1 MLFGSSRKS
10 RVIHVH
16 VGPHKTGS
24 TAIQRDLS
32 AHGDRIARATGIT
45 PVRDQSL
52 WDLARALNRRDP
64 EATEAATSALV
75 RRCNRETGDILLSC
89 EDLAGDLPGRA
100 GARQIYA
107 TLWGN
112 LNHLRKAFP
121 KDRLQA
127 WFFLRDPEPWLRSAY
142 VQILKHRTRFK
153 SYDKYLAF
161 LRGADELWDGVL
173 ERPRARM
180 GEALVTLEYEE
191 GEGFSASHA
200 LLGAIAGADAADAAL
215 PERAARP
222 NRSPSDAV
230 IALLERAN
238 RSGASHDAVDAA
250 KRVLLR
256 APEPSDGPD
265 TATQGRPPWPP
276 QPVRPDWLSPELTAL
291 WSRVAARTPWQ
302 DQPNLMPPGDCDLA
316 ALRHVP
322 VEGSDTLPEA
332 SRWEM
337 PDQSDILKHRLRGQ
351 PMTCWLLGLVI
362 SYLRRNTG
370 HEEHAA
376 HLFQRLWAEEHE
388 ILLGFLETR
397 WLISTF
403 QTFMEHGISA
413 DQRQIGGV
421 AFLFSNTLKA
431 YEAERALDGI
441 PPDRTYPNEVPSAR
455 SGFWGLDRYRVGGTD
470 MLLNTLAHLLELAAR
485 EDRAG
490 RVLQEFLLRMKRH
503 HTAFSRMDQTRLA
516 QGTDIPQFEDCW
528 SFFERPDQ
536 RS

>member
-1 MLFGSSRKS
+1 MFLRSSRKS
-10 RVIHVH
+10 RIIHVH

-24 TAIQRDLS
+24 TAVQRDL
-32 AHGDRIARATGIT
+32 ADHGDRIARATGIT

-52 WDLARALNRRDP
+52 WDLAKALNRRDP
-64 EATEAATSALV
+64 EATEAMTKALV
-75 RRCNRETGDILLSC
+75 KRCSGETGDILLSC
-89 EDLAGDLPGRA
+89 EDLAGELPGRA
-100 GARQIYA
+100 GNRQFYA
-107 TLWGN
+107 SLWGN

-121 KDRLQA
+121 KDRLRVY
-127 WFFLRDPEPWLRSAY
+127 FFLRDPDAWLRSAY
-142 VQILKHRTRFK
+142 VQILKHRTRFR
-153 SYDKYLAF
+153 SFDKYLEF
-161 LRGADELWDGVL
+161 LHGTERLWDKVI
-173 ERPRARM
+173 ERPADRL
-180 GEALVTLEYEE
+180 GEAFITVPYEE
-191 GEGFSASHA
+191 GDGFSASHA
-200 LLGAIAGADAADAAL
+200 LLAVLAGDRADGVL
-215 PERAARP
+215 PEHTARP

-238 RSGASHDAVDAA
+238 RSGASGGAVDTA

-256 APEPSDGPD
+256 APDPSDAS
-265 TATQGRPPWPP
+265 TTTTEGRPAWPP
-276 QPVRPDWLSPELTAL
+276 QPVQPDWLSPELTAL

-332 SRWEM
+332 SRWQM
-337 PDQSDILKHRLRGQ
+337 PNQSEILKHRLRGQ

-403 QTFMEHGISA
+403 QTFMEHGISE
-413 DQRQIGGV
+413 DQRMIGGA
-421 AFLFSNTLKA
+421 AFLFTNTLKA

-441 PPDRTYPNEVPSAR
+441 PPDQTYPNEIPSVK

-485 EDRAG
+485 EDRVG

-516 QGTDIPQFEDCW
+516 QDTDISQFEDCW
-528 SFFERPDQ
+528 SFFEPPKRKD
-536 RS
+536 